1 LVFTLYNY
9 PFFTTCYHRW
19 KKESKNGLFPFKIP
33 LWAGSSINKKHIKTG
48 KSLQLCYL
56 FSNFSQFWSNNNF
69 KIIVLLYHTKHYTNH
84 SEFMLKRFLLVTIT
98 ACSLSVFGQTKPMLP
113 YAIQK
118 GSLSEQF
125 LNLSNLS
132 KSQNADFKIIR
143 KTNLEIVRRNVLDSI
158 SVYQK
163 EIGELKANSSS
174 SVTTVKNLKDSV
186 TTLDT
191 QLKAEQQKTDSIAF
205 VGIDFA
211 KGTYHTMVW
220 AIIIVLGIAFLATLA
235 SFRKAKVDTNEHKK
249 TTEELQN
256 ELQTLRK
263 KSMEKE
269 QLLKRQLLDEQM
281 KRNS

>member
-1 LVFTLYNY
+1 
-9 PFFTTCYHRW
+9 
-19 KKESKNGLFPFKIP
+19 
-33 LWAGSSINKKHIKTG
+33 
-48 KSLQLCYL
+48 
-56 FSNFSQFWSNNNF
+56 
-69 KIIVLLYHTKHYTNH
+69 
-84 SEFMLKRFLLVTIT
+84 MLKQLLLIAIT
-98 ACSLSVFGQTKPMLP
+98 VCSLSALGQTKPMLP

-125 LNLSNLS
+125 TNLSNLS
-132 KSQNADFKIIR
+132 KSQSADFKIIR

-163 EIGELKANSSS
+163 EISTLKANSSS

-191 QLKAEQQKTDSIAF
+191 QLQAERQKTDSISF
-205 VGIDFA
+205 LGIDFA
-211 KGTYHTMVW
+211 KGTYHTVVW
-220 AIIIVLGIAFLATLA
+220 TVIVVLAIAFMATLG

-249 TTEELQN
+249 TTEELQE

-269 QLLKRQLLDEQM
+269 QILKRQLLDEQM

>member
-1 LVFTLYNY
+1 
-9 PFFTTCYHRW
+9 
-19 KKESKNGLFPFKIP
+19 
-33 LWAGSSINKKHIKTG
+33 
-48 KSLQLCYL
+48 
-56 FSNFSQFWSNNNF
+56 
-69 KIIVLLYHTKHYTNH
+69 
-84 SEFMLKRFLLVTIT
+84 
-98 ACSLSVFGQTKPMLP
+98 MLP

-163 EIGELKANSSS
+163 EIATLKANSSS

-186 TTLDT
+186 NTLDT
-191 QLKAEQQKTDSIAF
+191 QLQAEKQKTDSIAF

-220 AIIIVLGIAFLATLA
+220 AIIIVLAVAFLATLA

-249 TTEELQN
+249 TTEELQE
-256 ELQTLRK
+256 ELQILRK